1 MAVTTTV
8 TVTVTATA
16 TAAAVSY
23 LVAIRLPEDPVANN
37 LPDPVPVTTVESKRG
52 PQSTYP
58 EGFSGD
64 GLTYSFYEGKKG
76 VEFESWR

>member
-1 MAVTTTV
+1 M
-8 TVTVTATA
+8 
-16 TAAAVSY
+16 
-23 LVAIRLPEDPVANN
+23 ANN